1 MKFYSKQKV
10 KRKPPVDEASMIRL
24 QVDHKTV
31 IVLRSKKSLDMWM
44 QRYPNARIVN
54 ANAA

>member
-44 QRYPNARIVN
+44 QLSLIHI
-54 ANAA
+54 